1 MRTCFFLLFSF
12 LAQHLSAQTIFNL
25 KNPDYKKSP
34 HTGMTRQHW
43 RDAALYLLDGA
54 FHHVNKLEDPMVFP
68 KQAGKSY
75 PREAAQ
81 NVTEKLEG
89 FSRTLFFAASLLKEE
104 PELRI
109 RNIRIGEYYRFHLLE
124 LLNPSSQTY
133 IKPRTK
139 EINWPTQTL
148 VELGAISVSLFAAPE
163 QLWDPLT
170 KLQQDALAYL
180 MLSYADGPT
189 VASNWK
195 FFNIFIFSFFKS
207 RGYSINESLMEE
219 YLQKSL
225 DHYRGY
231 GWYNDAP
238 AYDYYS
244 MWAFQMYGPLWAH
257 LFGNQFYPV
266 YAQQFINNFK
276 DVQDNYPYLFSRDGK
291 MILWGRSM
299 SYRLGS
305 VIPFPLMGLVQRPGT
320 NYGWMRRIAS
330 GVLLQFLQHP
340 DFLEDHVPTLGFYGA
355 FEPAVQPYSC
365 RGSAYWMG
373 KAFLGLLVPADNPF
387 WTSIENEGPWEKELK
402 SQQVVNKFQPG
413 SNILLTDYPGIGAS
427 EIRSWCHVK
436 AINAR
441 EPFRASE
448 NYNRLSYNSAFPWQ
462 ADSVSGAVAMNY
474 IVKNARQQ
482 WEPFRLYRFKKFEE
496 EVYYR
501 DVILETDSSIRMQL
515 ADMPLSNGI
524 LRIDRNMSTIA
535 AEIRLGHYALP
546 AINGKIN
553 KSTRRIHGIEVRII
567 DNGNYQLA
575 MIPLSGWD
583 SVVAIDTRDV
593 HPEAKE
599 STVLNARNN
608 FRPKNSPVIYATLL
622 LWKKSGEEWTTD
634 ELVPVKSVKPEKNNA
649 NVRIR
654 FRNGLEKLIRFEPAP
669 PPVYK
674 NYELVW
680 SDEFN
685 STGRPDSTKWSY
697 EYGFVRNNELQWYQ
711 PENAY
716 CENGLLVIE
725 AKRETKPNPYF
736 DKDSKD
742 WRQNRKEIN
751 YTSSC
756 LITKGKTDWLYG
768 RFEMR
773 ARIDISA
780 GLWPAWWT
788 LGISKPWP
796 ANGEIDIMEYYKDK
810 LLANIACLGADKKP
824 EWFSS
829 IHLTDSL
836 GGKKWAAQFH
846 TWRMDWDEKYI
857 TLYVDN
863 QQLLKAPMLLLK
875 NQDGSGFNP
884 FKQPHYMLLNLAIGG
899 MNGGDPSGT
908 SFPRR
913 MEVDYVRVW
922 KSK

>member
-1 MRTCFFLLFSF
+1 MRAFLSLWFSC
-12 LAQHLSAQTIFNL
+12 LVLNLHSQTIFNL
-25 KNPDYKKSP
+25 KNPDYRLSP

-43 RDAALYLLDGA
+43 KDAALYLLDGA
-54 FHHVNKLEDPMVFP
+54 FRHISKLEDPMLFP
-68 KQAGKSY
+68 RQAGKSY
-75 PREAAQ
+75 PVNPAQ

-89 FSRTLFFAASLLKEE
+89 LSRTLFFAASLLKEE
-104 PELRI
+104 PDLTI
-109 RNIRIGEYYRFHLLE
+109 QNIPVAAYYRHHLKQ
-124 LLNPSSQTY
+124 LLDPSSPAY
-133 IKPRTK
+133 IKPRSK
-139 EINWPTQTL
+139 EMNWPTQTL

-163 QLWDPLT
+163 QLWEPLS
-170 KLQQDALAYL
+170 KEQQDSLAFL

-207 RGYSINESLMEE
+207 KGYLINEHLMEE

-257 LFGNQFYPV
+257 VFGNQYYPR
-266 YAQQFINNFK
+266 YAQQFLNNFK
-276 DVQDNYPYLFSRDGK
+276 DVKDNYPYLFSRDGK

-305 VIPFPLMGLVQRPGT
+305 VIPFPLMGLVQDSGT
-320 NYGWMRRIAS
+320 NFGWMRRIAS
-330 GVLLQFLQHP
+330 GVLLQFLKHP
-340 DFLEDHVPTLGFYGA
+340 DFLNDHVPTLGFYGA

-365 RGSAYWMG
+365 RASAYWMG
-373 KAFLGLLVPADNPF
+373 KAFLGLMVPADNPF
-387 WTSIENEGPWEKELK
+387 WTAIENEGAWEKELK
-402 SQQVVNKFQPG
+402 SEQVVNKFQPG
-413 SNILLTDYPGIGAS
+413 SNILITDYPGIGAS
-427 EIRSWCHVK
+427 EIRAWCHVK

-462 ADSVSGAVAMNY
+462 ADSVSGVVAMNY
-474 IVKNARQQ
+474 IIKNAEQE
-482 WEPFRLYRFKKFEE
+482 WEPLRLYSFKKFEE

-501 DVILETDSSIRMQL
+501 DVVLETDSSIRIQL
-515 ADMPLSNGI
+515 ADMPLKNGI
-524 LRIDRNMSTIA
+524 LRIDRNLSTTA
-535 AEIRLGHYALP
+535 TEFRLGHYALP
-546 AINGKIN
+546 AVNGPIK
-553 KSTRRIHGIEVRII
+553 KSTRRVGGYEIAII
-567 DNGNYQLA
+567 DNGRYQLA
-575 MIPLSGWD
+575 MVPLTGWD
-583 SVVAIDTRDV
+583 SVVTVETRNV
-593 HPEAKE
+593 HPESKE
-599 STVLNARNN
+599 SMVINARDK
-608 FRPKNSPVIYATLL
+608 FIPEKTPAIYATLL
-622 LWKKSGEEWTTD
+622 LWKKSGEDWTSQ
-634 ELVPVKSVKPEKNNA
+634 ELVPVKSIKADKKDSD
-649 NVRIR
+649 VRIR
-654 FRNGLEKLIRFEPAP
+654 FRNGLEKIIRFEPTP
-669 PPVYK
+669 LPVYK
-674 NYELVW
+674 KYELVW

-685 STGRPDSTKWSY
+685 TTGKPDSTKWGY
-697 EYGFVRNNELQWYQ
+697 ENGFVRNNELQWYQ
-711 PENAY
+711 PENAH

-736 DKDSKD
+736 EENSKD
-742 WRQNRKEIN
+742 WRKNRKEIN
-751 YTSSC
+751 YTSGC
-756 LITKGKTDWLYG
+756 LITKGKADWLYG

-796 ANGEIDIMEYYKDK
+796 ANGEIDIMEYYKGK

-829 IHLTDSL
+829 TRLTDSL
-836 GGKKWAAQFH
+836 GGKKWATQFH
-846 TWRMDWDEKYI
+846 TWRMDWDKNYI

-875 NQDGSGFNP
+875 NRDENDFHP

-913 MEVDYVRVW
+913 MEVDNVRVW
-922 KSK
+922 KLK